1 MVWYYLYMNSIS
13 RYTYLAG
20 SHKPK
25 TAPLA
30 YFNNRKVV
38 ETPNPRIVTM
48 WPISGEVRQ
57 RMVGRGLQQAP

>member
-1 MVWYYLYMNSIS
+1 MVWYYVYTNSIS

-30 YFNNRKVV
+30 SFNNRKVA
-38 ETPNPRIVTM
+38 ETPHPLIVTL
-48 WPISGEVRQ
+48 WTVSGEARQ
-57 RMVGRGLQQAP
+57 RMVGRGLQKAP